1 MNWASASDFFAMG
14 GYGLFVW
21 GSYGAAL
28 VMFVLE
34 PWLTARRHRQALQ
47 AAREVALE
55 DGTEPASPAFIESVA
70 TGGVP
75 GAAHSHRIKEARP

>member
-1 MNWASASDFFAMG
+1 MIWASAGDFFAMG

-28 VMFVLE
+28 VMFLVE
-34 PWLTARRHRQALQ
+34 PWLTARRHRLALQ
-47 AAREVALE
+47 AAGEVALE
-55 DGTEPASPAFIESVA
+55 QGTAPASPFVIESVA

-75 GAAHSHRIKEARP
+75 AAVHSHRTEEARP